1 MQEKP
6 NPEEQNS
13 EKSNPE
19 EPISEEEFA
28 KLSFITNQAADEID
42 QLKASYLFGEREIYD
57 YVTEAFAPSESD
69 QRPSE
74 EIMAIALAEAIQDV
88 FSADEKG
95 RPHPDRYPAPSVE
108 RTSAP
113 PCVET
118 VLKYH
123 GFSVC
128 IHLIG
133 LSDESCR
140 LTMLFMGRCRD
151 RQQLFE
157 LSQLWSQSLLST
169 CLSVDID
176 SEDGL
181 VLSGDLP
188 VPPDFMMV
196 LRMAL
201 KRAISGLVIPKTK
214 AYLLAMLQCFG
225 PV

>member
-1 MQEKP
+1 ME
-6 NPEEQNS
+6 NEIRETAGENG
-13 EKSNPE
+13 KS
-19 EPISEEEFA
+19 
-28 KLSFITNQAADEID
+28 
-42 QLKASYLFGEREIYD
+42 ERELLAELIELQKKTANRQLAAALASGAMA
-57 YVTEAFAPSESD
+57 V
-69 QRPSE
+69 
-74 EIMAIALAEAIQDV
+74 IMAIALAEAIQDV

-95 RPHPDRYPAPSVE
+95 KPHPDRYPAPSVE

-201 KRAISGLVIPKTK
+201 KRAISSLVIPKTK